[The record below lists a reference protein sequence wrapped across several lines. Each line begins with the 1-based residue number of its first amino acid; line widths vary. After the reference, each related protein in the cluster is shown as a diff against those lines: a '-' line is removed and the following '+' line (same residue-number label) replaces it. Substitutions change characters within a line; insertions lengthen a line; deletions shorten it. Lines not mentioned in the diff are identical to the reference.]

1 MQSICFGRGGGFV
14 QGPQFAGYRVYN
26 LCARSVSGVLQQPLL
41 RFGADLCCPCRV
53 YGLCNQF
60 CWICVVRVGFTVCAI
75 NFVVWLQ
82 VCAINFV
89 VWLRFVQSIL
99 LFGYGW
105 FVGSIPKQ
113 PSLHFVANPSRF
125 GADLCFGFR
134 LYDFRVWGIVFS
146 VSFSCVTASHGAW
159 GRCDHLGTC
168 CFEVLLLSELG
179 NVGFCIAVVLWSS
192 GSC

>member
-1 MQSICFGRGGGFV
+1 MQSISLFG
-14 QGPQFAGYRVYN
+14 
-26 LCARSVSGVLQQPLL
+26 
-41 RFGADLCCPCRV
+41 
-53 YGLCNQF
+53 YG
-60 CWICVVRVGFTVCAI
+60 
-75 NFVVWLQ
+75 
-82 VCAINFV
+82 
-89 VWLRFVQSIL
+89 FVQSIL

-113 PSLHFVANPSRF
+113 PLLRFVANPSRF
-125 GADLCFGFR
+125 GEDLCFGFR

-146 VSFSCVTASHGAW
+146 MSFSCVTASHGAW

-179 NVGFCIAVVLWSS
+179 NIGFCIAVVLWSS